1 MEMSTRQTYSAE
13 LKAKIVIELLGCDI
27 TLNELASK
35 YGVTP
40 KSIQN
45 WKKQFLANAKLAFN
59 ADSAVSDFKE
69 QIKSKDAKINELHRQ
84 LGKRASE
91 LEWVEKKLQSLD
103 YDTKSSLIESK
114 QSKISVVRQC
124 ALIGFNRSNIYY
136 MPAEDP
142 YQKSRLLRAIDNI
155 YTEIPFYGYRKI
167 YHCLK
172 EKGFSIGMNRVRLYM
187 RELGL
192 KTIYP
197 TKKILTTLGHPA
209 HKKYPYLLRDMDIIQ
224 ANQVW
229 STDITYI
236 KVKGGFI
243 YLAAIID
250 WYSKAILAHRISNT
264 MDASLVIDVLN
275 DALEKYGVPEIFN
288 TDQGSQYTSH
298 EHTELLTKNNIKI
311 SMDGKGRAT
320 DNIAIERFWRSAKYE
335 NIYLNEYRTI
345 HEVKQ
350 GVKEYVAFY
359 NTKRPHQTLD
369 YQKPMDVYNASINIS
384 PNKAA

>member
-1 MEMSTRQTYSAE
+1 MSKKMKLYSAE
-13 LKAKIVIELLGCDI
+13 FKAKIVIELLGCDI

-35 YGVTP
+35 YAVTP

-59 ADSAVSDFKE
+59 ADIALSEFKE
-69 QIKSKDAKINELHRQ
+69 QLKSKDAKINELHRQ
-84 LGKRASE
+84 LGKRTSE
-91 LEWVEKKLQSLD
+91 LEWAEKKLQSLG
-103 YDTKSSLIESK
+103 YETKSSLIESK
-114 QSKISVVRQC
+114 QSKLSVAKQC
-124 ALIGFNRSNIYY
+124 ALLGFNRSNVYY
-136 MPAEDP
+136 VAIEDP
-142 YQKSRLLRAIDNI
+142 YQKSSLLREIDNI

-197 TKKILTTLGHPA
+197 TKKILTTLAHPA
-209 HKKYPYLLRDMDIIQ
+209 HKKYPYLLRDMNINQ

-264 MDASLVIDVLN
+264 IDASLVIDVLN

-298 EHTELLTKNNIKI
+298 EHTELLIKNNIKI

-335 NIYLNEYRTI
+335 NIYLNEYHTI

-369 YQKPMDVYNASINIS
+369 YQKPMDVYHASINLS

>member
-1 MEMSTRQTYSAE
+1 
-13 LKAKIVIELLGCDI
+13 
-27 TLNELASK
+27 
-35 YGVTP
+35 
-40 KSIQN
+40 
-45 WKKQFLANAKLAFN
+45 
-59 ADSAVSDFKE
+59 
-69 QIKSKDAKINELHRQ
+69 
-84 LGKRASE
+84 
-91 LEWVEKKLQSLD
+91 
-103 YDTKSSLIESK
+103 
-114 QSKISVVRQC
+114 
-124 ALIGFNRSNIYY
+124 
-136 MPAEDP
+136 
-142 YQKSRLLRAIDNI
+142 
-155 YTEIPFYGYRKI
+155 
-167 YHCLK
+167 
-172 EKGFSIGMNRVRLYM
+172 M

-197 TKKILTTLGHPA
+197 TKKILTTLAHAA
-209 HKKYPYLLRDMDIIQ
+209 HKKYPYLLRDMNINQ

-264 MDASLVIDVLN
+264 IDAALVIDVLN

-288 TDQGSQYTSH
+288 TDQGSQYTSY
-298 EHTELLTKNNIKI
+298 EHTELLIKNNIKI

-335 NIYLNEYRTI
+335 NIYLNEYHTI

-369 YQKPMDVYNASINIS
+369 YQKPMDVYHASINLS